1 MAPRITFFSFCVAL
15 FSSQSFA
22 QSLLAATALYP
33 QLSDFSELIKE
44 YPRAAANLLTNF
56 TSKDQ
61 KQTILIPSNDAFGK
75 YRLQSGV
82 SISSLSSS
90 DVENILNYHT
100 LQGSLSSS
108 DLQRPGGLVSS
119 TALRNQNYVDREI
132 LEESSARLSQV
143 VYISSTGSGES
154 STITAR
160 QANAL
165 SSTDVRSGQGNVVKL
180 DPRPGNWSGG
190 TFYIVDGYVGLQIDL
205 EHNNNFLLSY
215 SFLTLPVNQTD
226 TMTAR
231 GLTSMVR
238 SLGRTNVTEGTVS
251 VACGAR
257 AATH

>member
-1 MAPRITFFSFCVAL
+1 MAPIINISGFCVAV
-15 FSSQSFA
+15 FTSQSFA
-22 QSLLAATALYP
+22 QSLLVATAPYP
-33 QLSDFSELIKE
+33 QLSDFNDLIQN
-44 YPRAAANLLTNF
+44 YPRAAANLLTNL

-61 KQTILIPSNDAFGK
+61 KQTVLIPSNDAFGK
-75 YRLQSGV
+75 YRLRSGA

-90 DVENILNYHT
+90 DVGNILNYHT

-119 TALRNQNYVDREI
+119 TALRNQSYVDREI

-160 QANAL
+160 QADVL

-190 TFYIVDGYVGLQIDL
+190 TFYIVDGYVNLQTDL
-205 EHNNNFLLSY
+205 EHDNNSPPLQLFNSASQSNGY
-215 SFLTLPVNQTD
+215 HD
-226 TMTAR
+226 R
-231 GLTSMVR
+231 
-238 SLGRTNVTEGTVS
+238 EGTHFDGTQLKS
-251 VACGAR
+251 YQCDR
-257 AATH
+257 RNSKCC